1 MAAEAQYRAHGVQS
15 EIPYQTLDLVEQ
27 TDNAKQWLDA
37 HAQIYRLSESVFA
50 GFASALECRSYAAA
64 AAQASS

>member
-1 MAAEAQYRAHGVQS
+1 MAAGRSTVLTASSLKSLTRHW
-15 EIPYQTLDLVEQ
+15 LVEQ